1 VSWSEQYA
9 TGQLSMGVADDGDEG
24 IHVAI
29 RQIGIRARGGP
40 QRQSHSP
47 RGPWISVNVELVEG
61 RGERCWPR
69 PGRVFAAAAN
79 HSFAD
84 LSAAIEFVRPPSHSV
99 IRGRGQL
106 DPGSRYGNCGPP
118 ALMVGY
124 CDRKMNRP
132 ALDDN
137 MILLRRLRLA
147 RIAMLVQ
154 AGGLVVVIGLAVPSY
169 LDQQFHPM
177 SCGPGPWCIDLRG
190 LAFELSA
197 VFLGPPALLLLAT
210 AWLWRR
216 PRKWPAALPLVL
228 DVVLIGLVIYD
239 ASIVA
244 QSGYDDD
251 PPILAQVV
259 FGLVP
264 AAVGLALTF
273 AVLRPR
279 STSTLAPKPGNM
291 AS

>member
-1 VSWSEQYA
+1 
-9 TGQLSMGVADDGDEG
+9 
-24 IHVAI
+24 
-29 RQIGIRARGGP
+29 
-40 QRQSHSP
+40 
-47 RGPWISVNVELVEG
+47 
-61 RGERCWPR
+61 
-69 PGRVFAAAAN
+69 
-79 HSFAD
+79 
-84 LSAAIEFVRPPSHSV
+84 
-99 IRGRGQL
+99 
-106 DPGSRYGNCGPP
+106 
-118 ALMVGY
+118 MVGY

-154 AGGLVVVIGLAVPSY
+154 AGALVLLIGPAVPSY

-197 VFLGPPALLLLAT
+197 VFLGPPALLLLVT

-239 ASIVA
+239 AFIVA
-244 QSGYDDD
+244 QSGFDDD

-264 AAVGLALTF
+264 AAVSLALTL

-279 STSTLAPKPGNM
+279 SRSALPPKPGNM